1 MRTDGAICN
10 STSSKTTFRVRVVM
24 PKAKKSILE
33 GRVKKFMREWGKL
46 VETVERRVAPS
57 QTPTE
62 VSLAR
67 SVMHLN
73 WPKAWNRFK
82 KSQWPSGTKKS
93 IERSQREAKE
103 KSSKLPGA
111 RGKMNWPYHARL
123 YVASDKLSQGRQLEF
138 SRPITRKKHCYPRIT
153 PVTTIFCTYRATLR
167 ARCEIRDLI
176 VQFNLLLSNSL
187 SILYLLFQFHLV
199 DSPPPFQSLLRWLPR
214 PQNLDFW
221 QQPVGS
227 PRAILVWAWQRQNGS
242 SLERWHHLP

>member
-33 GRVKKFMREWGKL
+33 GRAKNYARVRKNLRDCEVK
-46 VETVERRVAPS
+46 S
-57 QTPTE
+57 
-62 VSLAR
+62 R
-67 SVMHLN
+67 S
-73 WPKAWNRFK
+73 FSDK
-82 KSQWPSGTKKS
+82 KSV
-93 IERSQREAKE
+93 ERSQWEAKE

-111 RGKMNWPYHARL
+111 RGKMNWPYHAGL
-123 YVASDKLSQGRQLEF
+123 YVASDKLSQGRQREF
-138 SRPITRKKHCYPRIT
+138 SRPITRKKHCHPRIT
-153 PVTTIFCTYRATLR
+153 IITTIFCTYRATLG

-176 VQFNLLLSNSL
+176 VQCNLLLSNSL